1 SRPFAVVG
9 SRHDPLDEYAVVHVA
24 QPGDFE
30 MRIGNAVHK
39 AVQQLSNGLLT
50 VARVAVELVTWL
62 VEGIDCRL
70 DVVPVLRV
78 GVLLDDCLAALAK
91 AGDVV
96 DRCQYGPPQCL
107 DDPGQVNGVDCRTP
121 GEMPA

>member
-1 SRPFAVVG
+1 
-9 SRHDPLDEYAVVHVA
+9 
-24 QPGDFE
+24 
-30 MRIGNAVHK
+30 M
-39 AVQQLSNGLLT
+39 T
-50 VARVAVELVTWL
+50 VELVTWV

-70 DVVPVLRV
+70 DVVPVFRV
-78 GVLLDDCLAALAK
+78 GVLIDDCLAALAK

-107 DDPGQVNGVDCRTP
+107 DDPGRSIGCDCRTV